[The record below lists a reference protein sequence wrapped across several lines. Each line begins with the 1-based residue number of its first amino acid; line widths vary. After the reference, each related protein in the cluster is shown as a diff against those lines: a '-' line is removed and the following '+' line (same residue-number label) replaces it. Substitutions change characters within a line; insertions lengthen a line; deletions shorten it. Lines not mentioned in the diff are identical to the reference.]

1 MNSFPVSGATSPNAE
16 RPRERP
22 LSWFDRAAWT
32 PPMSEEGEVEERIVS
47 RVLTTKDEY
56 EMMPKWRREVAR
68 ERVREMRAWIGIR
81 V

>member
-1 MNSFPVSGATSPNAE
+1 
-16 RPRERP
+16 
-22 LSWFDRAAWT
+22 
-32 PPMSEEGEVEERIVS
+32 MSEEGEVEERIVS